1 MNDMDL
7 QEKIRGND
15 IRADLDLMI
24 DKLKTMPVGLP
35 LVWLYVWDVI
45 KYSYEI
51 MSEDDEETMAN
62 PNKSIDDVWELLWS
76 NPVFSLEYGPED
88 LDEHVRDW
96 LINNEFI
103 IDVELDGESEDML
116 QSTGEEV

>member
-1 MNDMDL
+1 MDDMDL

-15 IRADLDLMI
+15 IRADLDQMI

-62 PNKSIDDVWELLWS
+62 PDKTLDDVWNSLWT
-76 NPVFSLEYGPED
+76 NPRFSLEFGVEQ
-88 LDEHVRDW
+88 LDEEIRDW
-96 LINNEFI
+96 LIDEEFI
-103 IDVELDGESEDML
+103 ISVDGEDK
-116 QSTGEEV
+116 